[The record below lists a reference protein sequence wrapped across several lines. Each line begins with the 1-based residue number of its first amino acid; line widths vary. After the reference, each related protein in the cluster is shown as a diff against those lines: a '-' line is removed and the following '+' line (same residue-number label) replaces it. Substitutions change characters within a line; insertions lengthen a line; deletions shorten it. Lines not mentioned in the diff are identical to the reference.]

1 MPGLNGPEVCREI
14 RRHSEF
20 PYIYIILLTAKT
32 SKVDVVA
39 GLEAG
44 ADDYITKPCDAEELK
59 ARLRSGERILKL
71 EDKLTY
77 DALHDPLTQLP
88 NRSFFLER
96 LTLCVS
102 WGMLHPDYKFAVLSI
117 DMDRFKVVNDSLG
130 ISAGDWLLV
139 QIADRLLGSIRRDDA
154 LLRTAEVGGMAG
166 QSEEV
171 GMLARLGGDKFTI
184 LRDNIR
190 NASEGIRVAER
201 IQQNIQEP
209 FDLDGQA
216 VFTTASVG
224 IAFSG
229 TGYSAA
235 EDMLGDAN
243 TAMARAKTLG
253 KARYEMCDPSMHATA
268 AGRFRLETDLR
279 RISRNEHSCEEVQ
292 SLDGENMSTPESSL
306 RPDSWSKAKANEM
319 PVGQLIG
326 FETKEAADGRGVV
339 TLSAGSQHANPMGT
353 LHGGILC
360 DIADAAMGIAFASTL
375 APDESFTTIELKIN
389 FFRPVW
395 KALLRAEGKVVRRG
409 STVGYVE
416 CEITDEN
423 ARLVAKAAST
433 CMVLRGQGAKGR

>member
-1 MPGLNGPEVCREI
+1 MQLRSTRRARQEATRILIADDDLITRRLLQKTLERAGYEVEAVQNGHMALEALSSQIGPRLALLDWLMSGLSGPEVCREI
-14 RRHSEF
+14 RRHSEY
-20 PYIYIILLTAKT
+20 PYIYIILLTAKAA
-32 SKVDVVA
+32 KVDVVK

-88 NRSFFLER
+88 NRSFFLDR

-102 WGMLHPDYKFAVLSI
+102 WGMLHPEYKFAVLSI

-139 QIADRLLGSIRRDDA
+139 QIAGRLLSSIRRDDA
-154 LLRTAEVGGMAG
+154 LLRSAEAGGLAG

-171 GMLARLGGDKFTI
+171 GILARLGGDKFTI
-184 LRDNIR
+184 LLDNIR

-201 IQQNIQEP
+201 IQQSIQEP
-209 FDLDGQA
+209 FDVDGQP

-253 KARYEMCDPSMHATA
+253 KARGACRKAQLSPLSFFSRRRSARSSGRYPNYGPSFRYQQERLLCGYHQSVCQGRSRHADHLKGQSILQNSGKGCLFKDGYGHGPVVHHRRTRA
-268 AGRFRLETDLR
+268 AQGTRFLAERVER
-279 RISRNEHSCEEVQ
+279 R
-292 SLDGENMSTPESSL
+292 ES
-306 RPDSWSKAKANEM
+306 
-319 PVGQLIG
+319 I
-326 FETKEAADGRGVV
+326 
-339 TLSAGSQHANPMGT
+339 
-353 LHGGILC
+353 
-360 DIADAAMGIAFASTL
+360 
-375 APDESFTTIELKIN
+375 
-389 FFRPVW
+389 
-395 KALLRAEGKVVRRG
+395 
-409 STVGYVE
+409 
-416 CEITDEN
+416 
-423 ARLVAKAAST
+423 
-433 CMVLRGQGAKGR
+433 